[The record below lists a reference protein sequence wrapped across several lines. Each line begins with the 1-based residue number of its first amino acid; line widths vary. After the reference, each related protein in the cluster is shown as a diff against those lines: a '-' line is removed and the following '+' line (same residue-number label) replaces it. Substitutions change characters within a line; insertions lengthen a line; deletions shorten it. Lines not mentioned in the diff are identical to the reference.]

1 MCVIVVLLLATAPSY
16 GHAKDAG
23 VVLERAQIS
32 AASSGHFLRVE
43 VTLKNQLSVAV
54 EAVELAIACQGIKPW
69 EKMGRRSV
77 VLEPGLSVSSFLMI
91 EGPTEHPGQCN
102 VRILGYDLKD
112 PTAAILKMLLRT
124 GYSAD
129 ERAALLA
136 AHRAN
141 GANLELMTW
150 AQQIPVEKPDVTDVL
165 EQLIGWFALATHGS
179 SDNAVWPTVQ
189 GLERLNQ
196 PLQVVLTARER
207 GSRFSSPIAFLL
219 PDGLSTM
226 NEVRQRF
233 KMTIHRP
240 PVFD

>member
-1 MCVIVVLLLATAPSY
+1 M
-16 GHAKDAG
+16 
-23 VVLERAQIS
+23 
-32 AASSGHFLRVE
+32 
-43 VTLKNQLSVAV
+43 AV

-179 SDNAVWPTVQ
+179 SDNGVWPTVQ

-226 NEVRQRF
+226 DEVRA
-233 KMTIHRP
+233 
-240 PVFD
+240 VFQNDQFIAPESLTELKTEKLKKDTPSSNRETEPFYRNLSLALFVGIILWALFGLRKKGV